1 MPRARAGMSSL
12 GAMSDAIVR
21 VRLAD
26 MVWLPLDGRE
36 ASAWTRVFH
45 VEIGALCFIK
55 PMVPIV
61 VMADVYPSGLIGG
74 PYSAATLDCTVTFLS
89 VRCTQKITGLALT
102 YTAGHRGPVNLS
114 KSL

>member
-1 MPRARAGMSSL
+1 
-12 GAMSDAIVR
+12 MSDAIVR

-36 ASAWTRVFH
+36 ASAWTRVFL

-74 PYSAATLDCTVTFLS
+74 PYSAATLD
-89 VRCTQKITGLALT
+89 
-102 YTAGHRGPVNLS
+102 
-114 KSL
+114 